1 MTLNAFIDNLKRR
14 SVKLCIC
21 KGMYDNPIAFYGTMG
36 EFTTSIIRSE
46 IVSIEIEAIK
56 PGYNEFK
63 IYLAYE
69 VK

>member
-46 IVSIEIEAIK
+46 IGTTEIEAINCCK
-56 PGYNEFK
+56 YQHFMN
-63 IYLAYE
+63 IAYE